1 MVPEYGF
8 AQEPEGELL
17 ALWLGLLLNG
27 NLLARFQRACVY
39 RVVMTPGIAS
49 LNPGLMSEEPFRAAG
64 LHAGGVRGDSLE
76 QQAHPTTFAAK
87 PIRPSC
93 GCPLKRLNVHL
104 HHLHKGLCDAFHFLR
119 VLVLQELAQNRR
131 NDLP

>member
-49 LNPGLMSEEPFRAAG
+49 LNPGLLSQQPSG
-64 LHAGGVRGDSLE
+64 LRGKIGGSATG
-76 QQAHPTTFAAK
+76 
-87 PIRPSC
+87 
-93 GCPLKRLNVHL
+93 
-104 HHLHKGLCDAFHFLR
+104 
-119 VLVLQELAQNRR
+119 
-131 NDLP
+131 